1 MTTVTHHMTASC
13 STIRVKE
20 KTEVG
25 QNKSEDKKMKNRHA
39 ILLFLLIMAIM
50 LGSGCTLLQQSDNS
64 GADTGTVSPSTAAT
78 QTTSDAPTPTL
89 TPENSP
95 SEKSGDGSDSG
106 DSTEAPTPDA
116 AEDSQAPAEE
126 PEVLEVTG
134 KYVGQV
140 DNNFIEFELPDGEGA
155 IRAQVFMLTDEVR
168 DVFSSLDPQTGDPLT
183 LRYTVNESNHHLIQ
197 HMERVIEP

>member
-1 MTTVTHHMTASC
+1 MTNQGRIMTTVTHHMTASC

-50 LGSGCTLLQQSDNS
+50 LGSGCTFLQQSDNS
-64 GADTGTVSPSTAAT
+64 GSDTGTVSPSTAAT
-78 QTTSDAPTPTL
+78 QTTSAT
-89 TPENSP
+89 
-95 SEKSGDGSDSG
+95 
-106 DSTEAPTPDA
+106 PTPDA

-140 DNNFIEFELPDGEGA
+140 DNNFIELELPDGEGA

-197 HMERVIEP
+197 HMERAVE